1 MIILTGCCLKFC
13 ETELVDTVKSN
24 NNDSNTD
31 NKKTVMNNNDV

>member
-1 MIILTGCCLKFC
+1 MIILTGFCLKFC